1 MKSLKLDT
9 TNELCS
15 IYLFRNVSNS
25 SEIKSKVIN
34 GEIKA
39 AVLNAA
45 LIPDILQIF
54 VAANKASLS
63 NYTNEKVT
71 KTIYTEV
78 LFNLSPT
85 KKGMYVLIVL
95 ILLLFKNHLNN
106 MIIRQLLRFFDS
118 FDHGNPSNGSLN
130 FGTLETQSLQFYFP
144 EKQEP
149 LNP

>member
-39 AVLNAA
+39 TVLNAA

-63 NYTNEKVT
+63 NFTNEKVT

-85 KKGMYVLIVL
+85 K
-95 ILLLFKNHLNN
+95 
-106 MIIRQLLRFFDS
+106 S
-118 FDHGNPSNGSLN
+118 
-130 FGTLETQSLQFYFP
+130 T
-144 EKQEP
+144 
-149 LNP
+149 